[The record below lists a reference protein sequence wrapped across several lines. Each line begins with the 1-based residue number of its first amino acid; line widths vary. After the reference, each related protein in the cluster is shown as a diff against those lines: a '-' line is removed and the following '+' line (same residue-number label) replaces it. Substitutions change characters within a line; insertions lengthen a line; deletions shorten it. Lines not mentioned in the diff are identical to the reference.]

1 VAAATAAV
9 RLERARISRELHD
22 GVLQT
27 LYAITLT
34 ASRGLLAGPN
44 DVANILGEVTR
55 LANGAQSELRAML
68 TDFRSD
74 TRTGRGLIVELA
86 ALGADL
92 RARSGLE
99 IGLSLGDEPVVSATT
114 KEAVLSIARE
124 ALYNVFKHAD
134 ATRVDIVLEVASGE
148 FALQIS
154 DDGRGFDPGVLRAD
168 HFGLQ
173 SMRERAAAVGGAL
186 ELVSSANNGTQIRV
200 GVPASGA

>member
-1 VAAATAAV
+1 
-9 RLERARISRELHD
+9 
-22 GVLQT
+22 
-27 LYAITLT
+27 
-34 ASRGLLAGPN
+34 
-44 DVANILGEVTR
+44 
-55 LANGAQSELRAML
+55 
-68 TDFRSD
+68 
-74 TRTGRGLIVELA
+74 
-86 ALGADL
+86 
-92 RARSGLE
+92 
-99 IGLSLGDEPVVSATT
+99 VVSATT